1 MVDRPRVKIC
11 GLTRNEDAQLA
22 DTLGAD
28 YLGVVLSGGFGR
40 SVRPEA
46 AASVLD
52 GTSAK
57 SVAVVVDETATR
69 TAELARHIGAS
80 VIQLHGSEDL
90 QVVRELRGLG
100 DWVLWK
106 AVRAAS
112 ITDLTRVV
120 AALGASIDG
129 LLVEGWSE
137 GVVGGGGVRLGL
149 DPSEVRAHLPPGV
162 DFVLAGGLTHE
173 SVGEAAVR
181 FRPDVVDVSSG
192 LERSLGVKEPELLR
206 LFFDS
211 VRSVPSTSPLHD

>member
-1 MVDRPRVKIC
+1 VVDRPRVKIC
-11 GLTRNEDAQLA
+11 GLTRNEDARLA

-28 YLGVVLSGGFGR
+28 FLGVVLSSGFGR
-40 SVRPEA
+40 SIRPGA
-46 AASVLD
+46 AASVLA

-69 TAELARHIGAS
+69 TAELARHIDAS

-90 QVVRELRGLG
+90 QVVRELRALG
-100 DWVLWK
+100 DWAVWK

-120 AALGASIDG
+120 GSLGSAIDG
-129 LLVEGWSE
+129 LVVEGWSE

-149 DPSEVRAHLPPGV
+149 DPVDVRAHLPLGL
-162 DFVLAGGLTHE
+162 DFVLAGGLTAE
-173 SVGEAAVR
+173 SVGEAVVR

-192 LERSLGVKEPELLR
+192 LEKSLGVKEPELLR
-206 LFFDS
+206 LFLDS
-211 VRSVPSTSPLHD
+211 VGSVPSTVPPHD